1 MTGNIYPPS
10 PKIDHFVMGCHHL
23 AAGQAELQARL
34 GIAIPDGGKHP
45 VMSTHNALIQAGG
58 DIYFELIAID
68 PEAPPP
74 DRPRW
79 FSLDDPKTHAHI
91 DIKPRALCWV
101 VGVHDLDAF
110 AAQSPINLGRILSLA
125 RGNLRW
131 RLTVPD
137 DGHLPMGGLIPGFI
151 EWPDGKNPSQD
162 MPDNALR
169 LNQITISSPEP
180 HQMTELMTVL
190 GIDGLANVVKGSAG
204 LSFDVKTPKGRVILD

>member
-1 MTGNIYPPS
+1 MVSDIHYTY
-10 PKIDHFVMGCHHL
+10 PKIDHIVMACCHL
-23 AAGQAELQARL
+23 SEGQAELQSRL

-45 VMSTHNALIQAGG
+45 MMSTHNALIQAGG

-91 DIKPRALCWV
+91 DTKPRALCWV

-110 AAQSPINLGRILSLA
+110 AAQSPINLGRILSLS
-125 RGNLRW
+125 RGDLRW

-137 DGHLPMGGLIPGFI
+137 DGHLPMGGLIPAFI
-151 EWPDGKNPSQD
+151 EWPDGKNPCKH